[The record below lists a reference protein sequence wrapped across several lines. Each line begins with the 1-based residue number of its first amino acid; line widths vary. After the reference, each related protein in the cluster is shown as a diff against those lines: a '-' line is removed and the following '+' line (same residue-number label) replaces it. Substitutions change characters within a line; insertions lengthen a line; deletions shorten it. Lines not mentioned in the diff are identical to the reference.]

1 MTTSSLTFDLLIV
14 QVLDVWNFVGDI
26 STGGYGSMTHS
37 AQMFDGPKFLRQ
49 LDDAAMWTFIAYD
62 KYKRH

>member
-1 MTTSSLTFDLLIV
+1 VEFRI
-14 QVLDVWNFVGDI
+14 GDI